1 MLNILKYLKKYWLA
15 LLAIVFLLYV
25 QAQTVL
31 ALPDYMSEIVTYG
44 ITTGGV
50 KNSTPEIMSE
60 DTMQHISIFMEDKEF
75 EEVKNKF
82 QFIAKK
88 DINNDVLPYRIDMDK
103 LQDESGIYVLENLK
117 KSTLEALDKQI
128 QFPILMVSGIDSVAK
143 GNATLGGDEQSQ
155 QLKAFLEQIPK
166 GMDVFTFL
174 SAMPKENALEILNTS
189 KENFASYG
197 DSAVTVAT
205 TSAVR
210 NEYMQLGVDMD
221 SVQTNYIV
229 GIGLKMLGIAL
240 LGGVASIIVS
250 FLSSI
255 LSAKV
260 GQNMRKDVFEKVESF
275 SSSEMNKFST
285 ASLITRTT
293 NDVQQVQQSLVMI
306 LRIVIYSPILAL
318 GALVKVMDSSGA
330 MLAIIATV
338 VGILLV
344 LIAITF
350 AVLNPNFKK
359 AQKILDKI
367 NLVMRENL
375 SGMLVVRAFHN
386 EDVEEKRFDDVN
398 KDSLKVGLRIG
409 RTFSLLIPVVMFI
422 MNVVALLIVWV
433 GSHEV
438 DAGTIQIGEM
448 MAFIQYAMQI
458 IMSFMMIA
466 MVTIMLSRSSVA
478 SKRIFEVLKTNLNI
492 ADPKN
497 ATAFDENKRGY
508 IEFKNVSFR
517 YPGAEEDVLSDLSFT
532 AKPKETTAFVGS
544 TGSGKSTII
553 NLVPRFFDVSKGAV
567 LVEGVDIREVSQY
580 DLHEKIGYVPQQGQL
595 FSGTIETNIKYADET
610 MSDER
615 MMEAARIAQ
624 ASEFIES
631 KEEGY
636 QTPIAQGGTNVS
648 GGQKQRLSIAR
659 AIAKQAQ
666 IFIFDDSFSAL
677 DFKTD
682 AKLREALDKLIRETG
697 STVMVVAQRISSI
710 MHAEQIIVL
719 DEGKIVGKGKHKEL
733 LKNCDVYREIAYSQL
748 SKEELENE

>member
-1 MLNILKYLKKYWLA
+1 
-15 LLAIVFLLYV
+15 
-25 QAQTVL
+25 
-31 ALPDYMSEIVTYG
+31 
-44 ITTGGV
+44 
-50 KNSTPEIMSE
+50 E